1 MHHSQQETS
10 CNEYCSTFTFYLR
23 PTYDFIQELMKYGD
37 GIEIV
42 RPQWLRDQMRKI
54 AGDMLTSYSEENE

>member
-1 MHHSQQETS
+1 
-10 CNEYCSTFTFYLR
+10 
-23 PTYDFIQELMKYGD
+23 MKYGD